1 MFLSHSTV
9 EATLIS
15 TRTVP
20 LAWTSDVLAYWICQI
35 AQIRN
40 LQKDPTT
47 VLQCASIVS
56 NSERKTGCLEIRMTS
71 LNGTWGAVL
80 DTWLR
85 LADLGNCFCVYME
98 VYPVYP
104 SFPKKQLSSFVSQA
118 TSPLT
123 EFSQH
128 QRFFSSLQS
137 VFHELSF
144 AKQLK
149 GTWAKKLSLMG
160 SSVQDVFVLRKRDLM
175 KPVLDRSIEI
185 LKTIKPQSFSLF
197 KA

>member
-1 MFLSHSTV
+1 MLNLSNST
-9 EATLIS
+9 L
-15 TRTVP
+15 
-20 LAWTSDVLAYWICQI
+20 W
-35 AQIRN
+35 N

-47 VLQCASIVS
+47 ALQFQILRERQDVLRSVWHRSMAPEELSWTHNFDLQIWETASVS
-56 NSERKTGCLEIRMTS
+56 TWKCILHF
-71 LNGTWGAVL
+71 LN
-80 DTWLR
+80 
-85 LADLGNCFCVYME
+85 F
-98 VYPVYP
+98 
-104 SFPKKQLSSFVSQA
+104 KKQLSSFVSQA

-149 GTWAKKLSLMG
+149 GTWAKKLSLME
-160 SSVQDVFVLRKRDLM
+160 SSVQDVFVFRKRDLI